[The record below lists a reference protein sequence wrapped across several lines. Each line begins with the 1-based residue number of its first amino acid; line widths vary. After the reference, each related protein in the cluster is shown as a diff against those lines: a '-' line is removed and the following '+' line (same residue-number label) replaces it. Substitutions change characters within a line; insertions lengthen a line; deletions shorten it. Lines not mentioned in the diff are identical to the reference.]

1 MSEQAVVISVG
12 DLQDVIDILES
23 GRTWDAVG
31 TLARVLSSGVKAE
44 REDVFRPADEDDPG
58 SGEGDWV
65 SAWVAVPS
73 TEEPTDG

>member
-31 TLARVLSSGVKAE
+31 TLARVLSSGVKVE
-44 REDVFRPADEDDPG
+44 LDIECADIFFDDR
-58 SGEGDWV
+58 DR
-65 SAWVAVPS
+65 WVAVPS
-73 TEEPTDG
+73 TEDAP